1 MRDGF
6 TGKADQIRA
15 LQNEGYAPLMR
26 FGQYI
31 VDVAKFD
38 ENGEPVI
45 GDDGNPDRP
54 FFGMFETEAEAKEAA
69 EILAEEYPDYT
80 VSRGVASQYANEMF
94 KGVTPEAAEMFARM
108 LGVTEARASRRI

>member
-6 TGKADQIRA
+6 TGKADQIRK
-15 LQNEGYAPLMR
+15 LQQEGYAPLMR

-69 EILAEEYPDYT
+69 EILAEEYLT
-80 VSRGVASQYANEMF
+80 
-94 KGVTPEAAEMFARM
+94 TPFRAALLRSTRTRCSMA
-108 LGVTEARASRRI
+108 